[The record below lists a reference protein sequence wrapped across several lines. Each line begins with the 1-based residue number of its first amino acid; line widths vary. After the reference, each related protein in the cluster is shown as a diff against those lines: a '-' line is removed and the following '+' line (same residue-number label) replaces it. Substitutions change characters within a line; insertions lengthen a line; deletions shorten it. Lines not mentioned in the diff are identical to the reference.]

1 MSRMRSSVRLAAALL
16 LTSFVGCS
24 TADDVATE
32 ARAKAACY
40 PPCLGGIVAACP
52 MVSQCTQ
59 GPEPDATVARA
70 GESAGV
76 AICYASGE
84 KSRATSTSTSSIV
97 YVKAADGTPCYTVTS
112 TSAAPNDYTVT
123 VAGQVVATVTD
134 TFDTDRTATVTCGG
148 MSTQVDESDIVCSYL
163 PWQSHGCGTS
173 TTCTFGPNT
182 SR

>member
-1 MSRMRSSVRLAAALL
+1 MKLGARGAAFALVAM
-16 LTSFVGCS
+16 VGCAS
-24 TADDVATE
+24 SSETATE

-40 PPCLGGIVAACP
+40 PPCLADVVAACP
-52 MVSQCTQ
+52 MVGQCTQ
-59 GPEPDATVARA
+59 GAEPDATVART

-84 KSRATSTSTSSIV
+84 KSRTTSSSTSSIV

-112 TSAAPNDYTVT
+112 TAAAPNDYTVT

-134 TFDTDRTATVTCGG
+134 TFDADRTATVTCGG
-148 MSTQVDESDIVCSYL
+148 TIAQVDESDIVCSYL
-163 PWQSHGCGTS
+163 PWQSHGCGAS

-182 SR
+182 SP